1 MGEQDVVDGGL
12 LAALRALAAER
23 PRVVARLQ
31 AAGQVAAQAYRYY
44 NRTGG
49 AGGELARDPLVEGA
63 FPDGGALGA
72 LVVELEA
79 RARGGLWPACAREL
93 ERPHWYTSKQYCG
106 AVPYDAELARLRKAI
121 AGASRLTASRRA
133 ELEKE
138 AAAFEA
144 RLVYRRARL

>member
-1 MGEQDVVDGGL
+1 MHSIRRCPVDDGEGD
-12 LAALRALAAER
+12 
-23 PRVVARLQ
+23 
-31 AAGQVAAQAYRYY
+31 QVGHRIS
-44 NRTGG
+44 
-49 AGGELARDPLVEGA
+49 RDASWVM
-63 FPDGGALGA
+63 
-72 LVVELEA
+72 
-79 RARGGLWPACAREL
+79 ARGGLWPACAREL